1 MKIGTS
7 LGKCVKSLLD
17 GDVDYDDV
25 LFIVSN
31 TNGPDEARLRDIM
44 TEYWFGYAG
53 VDRTGRRSD
62 PAYDL
67 SGYTKEQVQEVA
79 VQLFHDGKLFQPR
92 MFIKGGW
99 GNAHG
104 LKDTWYDI
112 MPTVGSSEAA
122 KHAWDSY
129 VMMSKLSQ

>member
-7 LGKCVKSLLD
+7 LGKCVRSLLD
-17 GDVDYDDV
+17 GEVAYDDV

-31 TNGPDEARLRDIM
+31 TMGPDEEKLRGIM
-44 TEYWFGYAG
+44 QDYYYTAG
-53 VDRTGRRSD
+53 GGRDRE
-62 PAYDL
+62 YDL
-67 SGYTKEQVQEVA
+67 THHTVEEAEEMAVRLFKE
-79 VQLFHDGKLFQPR
+79 GKLFQPR
-92 MFIKGGW
+92 IHIKGW

-112 MPTVGSSEAA
+112 VPSMNFSGDAA
-122 KHAWDSY
+122 KNAWDAY

>member
-7 LGKCVKSLLD
+7 LGKCVKSILD
-17 GDVDYDDV
+17 GDVAYEDV

-31 TNGPDEARLRDIM
+31 TNGPDEERLRNIM
-44 TEYWFGYAG
+44 SEYWYGYH
-53 VDRTGRRSD
+53 TN
-62 PAYDL
+62 PAYNL
-67 SGYTKEQVQEVA
+67 SAYTEQEVQDVA
-79 VQLFHDGKLFQPR
+79 VKLFHDGKLFQPR

-104 LKDTWYDI
+104 LRDTWYDI
-112 MPTVGSSEAA
+112 MPSAGSSESA
-122 KHAWDSY
+122 KNAWDAY

>member
-17 GDVDYDDV
+17 GDVAYEDV
-25 LFIVSN
+25 LFVVSN
-31 TNGPDEARLRDIM
+31 TLGPDEEKLKDIM
-44 TEYWFGYAG
+44 QQYYYGYA
-53 VDRTGRRSD
+53 DN

-67 SGYTKEQVQEVA
+67 SEHTLEEAQDMA
-79 VQLFHDGKLFQPR
+79 VRLFRNGKLFQPR
-92 MFIKGGW
+92 IHIKDLW

-112 MPTVGSSEAA
+112 VPSLGSSESA
-122 KHAWDSY
+122 KNAWDAY

>member
-17 GDVDYDDV
+17 GTVAYDDV

-31 TNGPDEARLRDIM
+31 THGPDEEKIREIM
-44 TEYWFGYAG
+44 SEYWYGYHA
-53 VDRTGRRSD
+53 R
-62 PAYDL
+62 PEYDL
-67 SGYTKEQVQEVA
+67 SAYTEQEAQDMA
-79 VQLFHDGKLFQPR
+79 VSLFNDGKLFQPR

-99 GNAHG
+99 GNAHS

-112 MPTVGSSEAA
+112 MPSVGTSESA
-122 KHAWDSY
+122 KNAWDAY